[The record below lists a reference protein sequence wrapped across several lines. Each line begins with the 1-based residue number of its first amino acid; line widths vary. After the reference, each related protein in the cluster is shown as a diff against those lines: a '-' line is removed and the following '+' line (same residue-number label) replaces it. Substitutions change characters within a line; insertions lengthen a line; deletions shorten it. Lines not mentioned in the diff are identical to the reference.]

1 MFSENI
7 FVIIMLV
14 YLLLG
19 LFLASVWEV
28 NGSSVKRIFYAWMLI
43 FLWPINAI
51 EYLIRHIH
59 LK

>member
-1 MFSENI
+1 MFSDYT
-7 FVIIMLV
+7 FVIMMLI
-14 YLLLG
+14 YLLTG
-19 LFLASVWEV
+19 LFFASVWEV
-28 NGSSVKRIFYAWMLI
+28 NGSSIKRIFYAWMLI